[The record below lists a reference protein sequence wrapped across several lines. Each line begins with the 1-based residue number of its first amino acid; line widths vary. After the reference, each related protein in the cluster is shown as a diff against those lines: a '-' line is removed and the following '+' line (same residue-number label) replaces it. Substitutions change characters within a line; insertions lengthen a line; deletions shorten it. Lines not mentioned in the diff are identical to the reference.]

1 MKKYTKE
8 FLENIIKDCTSIFEV
23 CRKVGISGGSGSAT
37 IKRNIKKFN
46 IDISHFKGSAWNKG
60 MKGKDET
67 AVYPLK
73 ELLDNNVKIKSNTLK
88 HKLFANGLKENRCE
102 ICGLEGKEVTL
113 ELHHINGD
121 HFDNRIENLQILCP
135 NCHSKTPNYRRKN
148 GHTRKQ
154 IKSEDFKDLSN
165 VKLKLDSI
173 EKVCQYCGKSFIT
186 NACRVK
192 RKFCSRECYSK
203 FVAECGQKF
212 NQNINRENNKIDLSK
227 EYILKHMEN
236 YDNMTSF
243 SEFLNI
249 SRTTLRKILD
259 NYDLLDE
266 FKSKYDLKAT
276 KIIQYD
282 MNMNFIKEW
291 PSITDAEETLGI
303 KSISKVI
310 NLKQRS
316 AGGYIWRRKKD

>member
-1 MKKYTKE
+1 MSKKRKYTKE
-8 FLENIIKDCTSIFEV
+8 FLENIIKDCTSILEV
-23 CRKVGISGGSGSAT
+23 CRKVGIAEGSGSIT

-46 IDISHFKGSAWNKG
+46 IDISHFKGQGWNRG
-60 MKGKDET
+60 MIGLDET

-73 ELLDNNVKIKSNTLK
+73 KLLDVNTKVKGSALK
-88 HKLFANGLKENRCE
+88 NKLIAQGLKENKCE
-102 ICGLEGKEVTL
+102 VCGLGGEELTL
-113 ELHHINGD
+113 ELHHINGN

-135 NCHSKTPNYRRKN
+135 NCHSKTPNHRKPKN
-148 GHTRKQ
+148 NYK
-154 IKSEDFKDLSN
+154 KNFKDFKDLSEF
-165 VKLKLDSI
+165 KMKKEAI
-173 EKVCQYCGKSFIT
+173 EINCLHCGKSFFKYPSKI
-186 NACRVK
+186 N
-192 RKFCSRECYSK
+192 RKFCCRECY
-203 FVAECGQKF
+203 VAYLAK
-212 NQNINRENNKIDLSK
+212 NKNLSNKSGSDICLEK

-249 SRTTLRKILD
+249 SRTTLRKILN

-303 KSISKVI
+303 KSISKVV
-310 NLKQRS
+310 NLKRRS